1 MQHASRWPANTL
13 RFYWWCRR
21 TSDSVQV
28 MGQDLFFTHTR
39 YSRKKAK
46 TAPTDDQSSIV
57 WQQLCRYSRMR
68 FLDNNNNNNETS
80 SLLASAT
87 ASAHHSSSS
96 LEAGTTAPGLTAN
109 HHNHTNN
116 NDNDNTIIRIG
127 SKRLQGLSAK
137 LGETIA
143 QAKGTMCARLASK
156 LAGNVQRPTSLGLKV
171 YINNMFPRLL

>member
-1 MQHASRWPANTL
+1 
-13 RFYWWCRR
+13 
-21 TSDSVQV
+21 
-28 MGQDLFFTHTR
+28 
-39 YSRKKAK
+39 
-46 TAPTDDQSSIV
+46 
-57 WQQLCRYSRMR
+57 MR

-87 ASAHHSSSS
+87 ASAHQSSSS

-116 NDNDNTIIRIG
+116 NDNTIIRIG

-143 QAKGTMCARLASK
+143 QAKGTMCACLASK
-156 LAGNVQRPTSLGLKV
+156 LAGNVQRPTSLG
-171 YINNMFPRLL
+171 